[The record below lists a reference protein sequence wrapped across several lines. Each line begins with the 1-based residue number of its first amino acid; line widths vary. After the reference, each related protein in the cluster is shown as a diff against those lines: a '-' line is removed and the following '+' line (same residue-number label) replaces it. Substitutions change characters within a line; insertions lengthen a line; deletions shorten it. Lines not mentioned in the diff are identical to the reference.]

1 MSPRAVRAAIAP
13 TETLFVVVDADTG
26 PGITPDTMVAGLPMT
41 RRIALAAVRAG
52 LAPAEEPE
60 PGRRRLVLIPS
71 NVIPQVQWL
80 RALREMPLESET
92 LWVDP
97 ALVAVVETEDPEPV
111 LAAVARAASSA
122 ELISAL
128 SGRFKI
134 VEAPANARGRF
145 AVHTAA
151 DLRAAESWL
160 LRGLIK
166 DSEGF
171 MSRHV
176 ERRISLAVTRRLVW
190 TALTPNGMTGV
201 SLAVGLAGA
210 PFFLSGV
217 PEWQVAGA
225 LLFLLHSILD
235 GCDGEIARL
244 KFLESSGGAALDF
257 WGDNAVHVAVFGCM
271 ALGWSIASGSPW
283 PLFLGVVAVAGTL
296 VAAFAVAPH
305 KVAGPTQ
312 GAPRSAGAR
321 MADALANRD
330 FIYLIIALAAFGKSA
345 WFLVLVAVGTPVF
358 VLLRLWADRRQGSA

>member
-1 MSPRAVRAAIAP
+1 MTIRTRIVEVSPPDAM
-13 TETLFVVVDADTG
+13 LVVVESGAE
-26 PGITPDTMVAGLPMT
+26 PGITPDTMIAGLPLGK
-41 RRIALAAVRAG
+41 RIALAAVRAG
-52 LAPAEEPE
+52 LSFGEELGS
-60 PGRRRLVLIPS
+60 GRRRLIIVPA

-80 RALREMPLESET
+80 RSLKDMPLESET

-97 ALVAVVETEDPEPV
+97 DMVAVVETEDPEPV
-111 LAAVARAASSA
+111 LQAASRAASPA

-128 SGRFKI
+128 SGRFKTF
-134 VEAPANARGRF
+134 EAPPNSKGRF
-145 AVHTAA
+145 VVRAVA

-160 LRGLIK
+160 LRSLIK

-244 KFLESSGGAALDF
+244 KFQESSGGAALDF
-257 WGDNAVHVAVFGCM
+257 WGDNAVHVAVFSCM
-271 ALGWSIASGSPW
+271 ALGWSFASGSPW
-283 PLFLGVVAVAGTL
+283 PLFLGVVAVASTL
-296 VAAFAVAPH
+296 VAAFAVEPH
-305 KVAGPTQ
+305 MVTGPAQ
-312 GAPRSAGAR
+312 GAARSAGAR

-330 FIYLIIALAAFGKSA
+330 FIYLIIGLAAFGKAA
-345 WFLVLVAVGTPVF
+345 WFLVLVAVGTPAF
-358 VLLRLWADRRQGSA
+358 VLLRLWADRRKKSG